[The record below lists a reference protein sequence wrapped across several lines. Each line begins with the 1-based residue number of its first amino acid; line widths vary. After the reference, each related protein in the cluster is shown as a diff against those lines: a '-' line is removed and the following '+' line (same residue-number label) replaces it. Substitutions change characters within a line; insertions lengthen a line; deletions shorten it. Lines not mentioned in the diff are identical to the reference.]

1 VIFFRDYG
9 SIFIVVKH
17 LEKSFLME
25 EKSMSFTEAIA
36 SCFKQY
42 ANFNGRARRS
52 EYWFFTL
59 LTCCVSLL
67 SSLLTYTVSET
78 LGSIVSLAS
87 LALVVP
93 GIAVA
98 VRRLHDIGKSGWYYL
113 FCLIPL
119 VGAIILLVWY
129 CKDSMPGD
137 NMYGP
142 NPKGVGGS
150 FYGQQPMM

>member
-1 VIFFRDYG
+1 
-9 SIFIVVKH
+9 
-17 LEKSFLME
+17 
-25 EKSMSFTEAIA
+25 MSFTEAIA

-59 LTCCVSLL
+59 FNLCVSAVVMVVQNAI
-67 SSLLTYTVSET
+67 SST
-78 LGSIVSLAS
+78 LGSILSLAT

-119 VGAIILLVWY
+119 VGGIILIIWY
-129 CKDSMPGD
+129 CQDSMPGD

-142 NPKGVGGS
+142 NPKGIGGS
-150 FYGQQPMM
+150 FYGQPPVM